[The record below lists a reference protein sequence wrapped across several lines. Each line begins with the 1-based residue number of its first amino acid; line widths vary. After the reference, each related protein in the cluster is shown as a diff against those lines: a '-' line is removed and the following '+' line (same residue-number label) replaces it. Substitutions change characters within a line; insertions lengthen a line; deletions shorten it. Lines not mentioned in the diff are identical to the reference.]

1 MIENSLS
8 MLAGHNIWQSVAIF
22 LIVGV
27 IFKTIKANSA
37 EERSWS
43 WTATLFGL
51 ALLPLATF
59 MPGEGIAT
67 TFFKA
72 QNEVTKIEAL
82 TSQTAVNYQPF
93 NAILQDPPTII
104 QAPQTNI
111 MPWLLLLWGAGT
123 AFSLIL
129 LSRASYNAYRLRIN
143 ATPYQNV
150 PANWPKNLDI
160 SISDEIKTPMVI
172 GIIKPLV
179 LIPTKFVNEMEPNLL
194 NPLLFHELAHI
205 KRHDNILYFMERLI
219 LTFYWWNPLMHV
231 IAKRISEEREHACDD
246 RAALSCGDQVVY
258 AKSLLM
264 GAKNIIGREQAVLGL
279 AAYRIKSPLGKR
291 IMRLTDASA
300 FAALNLKSLVRNI
313 TILLIAIIS
322 LGLVTPRFVVEGAN
336 ALAQEVEEIDKFEI
350 SKEALT
356 DIDSEQI
363 EADVKEAFKDIQSEE
378 EIAQITK
385 YVEKSF
391 EEAEVEINVEQ
402 IKEDVREALKDFP
415 SDEEVA
421 QIKMDIEIAL
431 KDLPSMIDD
440 IEIIATVDDA
450 IKTAL
455 SEVDIEKIQTE
466 VKEALANIEIDK
478 EKIKI
483 EIEQALKDMPT
494 KEEMTKIKIE
504 VKENLAK
511 LKADRKELKQKQKN
525 KEMQ

>member
-1 MIENSLS
+1 
-8 MLAGHNIWQSVAIF
+8 
-22 LIVGV
+22 
-27 IFKTIKANSA
+27 
-37 EERSWS
+37 
-43 WTATLFGL
+43 
-51 ALLPLATF
+51 
-59 MPGEGIAT
+59 
-67 TFFKA
+67 
-72 QNEVTKIEAL
+72 
-82 TSQTAVNYQPF
+82 
-93 NAILQDPPTII
+93 
-104 QAPQTNI
+104 
-111 MPWLLLLWGAGT
+111 
-123 AFSLIL
+123 
-129 LSRASYNAYRLRIN
+129 
-143 ATPYQNV
+143 
-150 PANWPKNLDI
+150 
-160 SISDEIKTPMVI
+160 
-172 GIIKPLV
+172 
-179 LIPTKFVNEMEPNLL
+179 
-194 NPLLFHELAHI
+194 
-205 KRHDNILYFMERLI
+205 
-219 LTFYWWNPLMHV
+219 MHV
-231 IAKRISEEREHACDD
+231 IAKRISEVREHACDD